1 MENFKFRT
9 KRTFDDSYTYESVL
23 DVIERIKSRCYDYK
37 IRESFSGH
45 LANAFD
51 GMSLPVGDNEK
62 FLHDDHMLFFDSA
75 DNLLNLNQSLSG
87 ERGWNAIADAIE
99 TKTGVGINDWHWKL
113 NTYQLKPQYAQ
124 LLIDNLNDLEKEI
137 RNNYNAS
144 LVVKEKKEREEN
156 IKRLDIRKSI
166 VAINT
171 LERTV
176 TDEGGKTK
184 EYVHTITFHN
194 GEQLTFTERNVFDF
208 GIVINPAYSVLPESK
223 PGGLCLNNNG
233 TYQWHEFIDGKGWFP
248 VRELTENE
256 KTALKYLQAFGKL
269 SGCNI
274 RM

>member
-1 MENFKFRT
+1 M
-9 KRTFDDSYTYESVL
+9 
-23 DVIERIKSRCYDYK
+23 
-37 IRESFSGH
+37 
-45 LANAFD
+45 
-51 GMSLPVGDNEK
+51 
-62 FLHDDHMLFFDSA
+62 
-75 DNLLNLNQSLSG
+75 
-87 ERGWNAIADAIE
+87 
-99 TKTGVGINDWHWKL
+99 
-113 NTYQLKPQYAQ
+113 
-124 LLIDNLNDLEKEI
+124 
-137 RNNYNAS
+137 
-144 LVVKEKKEREEN
+144 
-156 IKRLDIRKSI
+156 
-166 VAINT
+166 
-171 LERTV
+171 